1 MAAGGIRPPSNMPVF
16 TNYGIISGI
25 MGENGI
31 KLGNTLPLS
40 YIIQKKH
47 IVSFCRLKDRLR
59 FKILGPNSLHLKM
72 SKEMAEN
79 TNDQNMV
86 NDDDVK
92 NDGTAYFT

>member
-1 MAAGGIRPPSNMPVF
+1 
-16 TNYGIISGI
+16 

-72 SKEMAEN
+72 SKEMAKN
-79 TNDQNMV
+79 TNDQHMA
-86 NDDDVK
+86 NDDDDK
-92 NDGTAYFT
+92 DDGTAHIT